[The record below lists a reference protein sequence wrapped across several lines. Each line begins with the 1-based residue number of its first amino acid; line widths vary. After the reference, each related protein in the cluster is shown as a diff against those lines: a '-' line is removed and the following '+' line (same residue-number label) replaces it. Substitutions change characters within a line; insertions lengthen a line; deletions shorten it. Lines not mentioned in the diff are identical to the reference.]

1 LNKDADTSI
10 KVGQILK
17 IPAENQITQLP
28 GILNSENYI
37 FHIVESGQTV
47 FSIAE
52 KYQTT
57 KENIYKHNPETEI
70 SPLQK
75 GQIVK
80 IPKTG
85 ASAGDLKQNEPSV
98 PSFSEHKVKRKET
111 LYSISRNYNI
121 SVDEIIIM
129 NPELNTS
136 DIKTGQ
142 IIKIPLLTK
151 VAPSYNNDTT
161 TGIANN
167 NVVVMTALEP
177 CTPKDDNQ
185 IHKVAFLLPLFL
197 DENKTIVEL
206 DSVSGGK
213 NVEEKLL
220 FVRSRNPL
228 EFYEGALLAI
238 DSLKKAGHSFRIYV
252 YDTGRDI
259 QKLTGIL
266 NRKELAEMDM
276 FIGPFDTLL
285 LEKALVFAQMHNIKV
300 VSPLSQNNNLLRGNP
315 NLYQINPAETSKID
329 AAIQYLSSQRDK
341 NIILFK
347 SNRPL
352 DKDIYNLFEE
362 KLNLLRVDGFQFK
375 THTGNKD
382 GTLSSK
388 LVTDRENLIIMP
400 SNEETAVA
408 DLLRNMNYVNINY
421 KITVFGMPRWMTFS
435 SIDISFLHNLQ
446 FEYYTSFFADYSK
459 PVTKKFIL
467 KMREHFKTE
476 PGTQSFSSQGYSYA
490 FLGYDVTFYFL
501 NALAKYGRN
510 FDACLPLYQVDL
522 IQSDFHFSPVPNGN
536 GTMNNVVNIIK
547 YNGDFTISRIH

>member
-1 LNKDADTSI
+1 
-10 KVGQILK
+10 
-17 IPAENQITQLP
+17 
-28 GILNSENYI
+28 
-37 FHIVESGQTV
+37 
-47 FSIAE
+47 
-52 KYQTT
+52 
-57 KENIYKHNPETEI
+57 
-70 SPLQK
+70 
-75 GQIVK
+75 
-80 IPKTG
+80 
-85 ASAGDLKQNEPSV
+85 
-98 PSFSEHKVKRKET
+98 
-111 LYSISRNYNI
+111 
-121 SVDEIIIM
+121 
-129 NPELNTS
+129 
-136 DIKTGQ
+136 
-142 IIKIPLLTK
+142 
-151 VAPSYNNDTT
+151 
-161 TGIANN
+161 
-167 NVVVMTALEP
+167 
-177 CTPKDDNQ
+177 
-185 IHKVAFLLPLFL
+185 
-197 DENKTIVEL
+197 
-206 DSVSGGK
+206 VSGGK